1 LRTLGGVAAAV
12 VLVAV
17 LAGGSASRA
26 AHAPPPCASVVDAL
40 AGSSNFAASTEAF
53 RAAGMTGVLAGA
65 GPFTVFAPDQ
75 AAFKKVPA
83 SQWRFALRHHD
94 IIVGIV
100 TYHIVRGV
108 AMPPA
113 QLARVQVLKT
123 LNGRLLA
130 VNVRDGGVV
139 LDATAKVLGVG
150 TTCANGIVYE
160 IDTVLTP

>member
-1 LRTLGGVAAAV
+1 
-12 VLVAV
+12 
-17 LAGGSASRA
+17 
-26 AHAPPPCASVVDAL
+26 
-40 AGSSNFAASTEAF
+40 
-53 RAAGMTGVLAGA
+53 MTGVLAGA

-83 SQWRFALRHHD
+83 SQLRFALRHHD
-94 IIVGIV
+94 IIVGIA

-108 AMPPA
+108 ALPMA

-130 VNVRDGGVV
+130 VDVPDGRVV
-139 LDATAKVLGVG
+139 LDARAKVLGVAA
-150 TTCANGIVYE
+150 TCANGVVYE